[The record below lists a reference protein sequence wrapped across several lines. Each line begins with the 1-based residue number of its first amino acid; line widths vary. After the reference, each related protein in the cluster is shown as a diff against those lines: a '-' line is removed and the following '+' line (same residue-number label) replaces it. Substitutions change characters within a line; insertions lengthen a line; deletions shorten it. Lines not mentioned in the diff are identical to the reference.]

1 MCQLIYTILK
11 HLTAFYFGTA
21 TDAYKNMLSGS
32 LPIQQR
38 PMADEEE
45 DTDDDVEKQFASA
58 LSPRDQ

>member
-1 MCQLIYTILK
+1 MN
-11 HLTAFYFGTA
+11 AFWFSWYAA

-32 LPIQQR
+32 LSQPQR

-45 DTDDDVEKQFASA
+45 DTDDDVEKQYASA

>member
-1 MCQLIYTILK
+1 M
-11 HLTAFYFGTA
+11 TAFYFQTA